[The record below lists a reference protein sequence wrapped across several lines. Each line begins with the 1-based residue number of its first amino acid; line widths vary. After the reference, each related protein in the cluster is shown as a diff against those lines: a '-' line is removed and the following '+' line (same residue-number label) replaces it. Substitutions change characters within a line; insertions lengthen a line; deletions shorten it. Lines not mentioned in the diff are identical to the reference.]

1 MDYNKFE
8 DRISDWL
15 ENSMDLKERKEFEKF
30 LEDNP
35 KYQSKVDL
43 VKNTITLM
51 NNAPELK
58 VSTDFENNLNHKIK
72 SLNESKNINTGI
84 FGFSRK
90 NFAYITLSV
99 ICILMLS
106 SYLLQPTDSTYSV
119 LDEDSSSEQID
130 SEEEIS
136 TDMKDL
142 DILNDVNGSFVSDK
156 D

>member
-1 MDYNKFE
+1 MK
-8 DRISDWL
+8 
-15 ENSMDLKERKEFEKF
+15 
-30 LEDNP
+30 
-35 KYQSKVDL
+35 
-43 VKNTITLM
+43 
-51 NNAPELK
+51 NAPELK
-58 VSTDFENNLNHKIK
+58 VSTDFENNLNDKIK
-72 SLNESKNINTGI
+72 SLNDNKNINTGI
-84 FGFSRK
+84 FGFSRQ

-136 TDMKDL
+136 TDMKDI